1 MQRSK
6 DRSVGT
12 VPEPFA
18 PGVVG
23 RSCCTEKG
31 RVVARGPGAMQ
42 QGPTASAQLGLAVS
56 CERGG
61 GDQGATVLVNL
72 ELFSCRIM
80 KV

>member
-1 MQRSK
+1 
-6 DRSVGT
+6 
-12 VPEPFA
+12 
-18 PGVVG
+18 
-23 RSCCTEKG
+23 
-31 RVVARGPGAMQ
+31 MQ